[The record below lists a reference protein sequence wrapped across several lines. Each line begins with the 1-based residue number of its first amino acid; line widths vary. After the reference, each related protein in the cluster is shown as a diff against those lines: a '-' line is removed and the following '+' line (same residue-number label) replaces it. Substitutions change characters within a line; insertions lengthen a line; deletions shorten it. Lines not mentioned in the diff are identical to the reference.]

1 MKKGL
6 KVSEK
11 AEKIKKIFS
20 KMEVELTEEQIGLFL
35 SQFEL
40 QKKEAIEEAIKPVQ
54 AKLDEYTKRNYTLAG
69 ALEEAKEFKDNF
81 EKAIE
86 TKIKQIEAIK
96 IPDVPKIEES
106 LTKLMKEKMD
116 LLEKK
121 IAKLDEA
128 ANKIN
133 EKILPLKLDEDIKKI
148 NNVGNVFANYKDL
161 LAKALVEVESSEIK
175 TLKEKLLVAEKKA
188 TEAEKKCVKLEEQIF
203 QERANTEITLLLE
216 NSNLDKEEK
225 EHLYKYYE
233 KAGHEEGKN
242 EIQKFITIKESKE
255 RTKPVQRSF
264 VRENVGGV
272 KPMNDVGVLQKKRLL
287 GESSSF
293 ARDIDEWANL
303 AGIEE
308 SEQI

>member
-1 MKKGL
+1 MKKKPAE
-6 KVSEK
+6 KV
-11 AEKIKKIFS
+11 EKIKS
-20 KMEVELTEEQIGLFL
+20 LFEKAGIDIDDDQVA
-35 SQFEL
+35 SFVTAFEL
-40 QKKEAIEEAIKPVQ
+40 QKKEAIEEAVKPVQ

-69 ALEEAKEFKDNF
+69 ALEESKQFKDNF

-86 TKIKQIEAIK
+86 NKIKQIEAIK

-106 LTKLMKEKMD
+106 LNKLMKEKMD

-121 IAKLDEA
+121 IIKLDEA

-148 NNVGNVFANYKDL
+148 NSVGNVFANYKDL
-161 LAKALVEVESSEIK
+161 LAKALVELESSEVK
-175 TLKEKLLVAEKKA
+175 TLKEKIAVAEKKTA
-188 TEAEKKCVKLEEQIF
+188 EAEKKIVKLEEQIH

-255 RTKPVQRSF
+255 KEKPVQRSF
-264 VRENVGGV
+264 VRENVGSGV
-272 KPMNDVGVLQKKRLL
+272 KPMNDIGVLQKKRLL

-293 ARDIDEWANL
+293 ARDLDEWADL

-308 SEQI
+308 SEQV

>member
-96 IPDVPKIEES
+96 IPDIPKIEES
-106 LTKLMKEKMD
+106 LNKLMKEKMD

-161 LAKALVEVESSEIK
+161 LAKALVEIESSEIK
-175 TLKEKLLVAEKKA
+175 TLKEKLIVADKKA
-188 TEAEKKCVKLEEQIF
+188 SDTEKKCIKLEEQIL
-203 QERANTEITLLLE
+203 QERTNTEITLLLE
-216 NSNLDKEEK
+216 NSSLDRDEK

-233 KAGHEEGKN
+233 KTGYEEGKN

-255 RTKPVQRSF
+255 REKPVQRSF

-303 AGIEE
+303 ARIEE